1 MATLVTTVV
10 AATIAITAALAA
22 ATVVATVTRYFDLYH
37 DAFLYWNFLCDLNW
51 NTDLVGAGLFF
62 RNAVIKSYRILLFFF
77 LWNHDRVGNF
87 LGHCFWYTF
96 ANLILT
102 STSLSSTFLYLHGSS
117 SLFWDTLRDT
127 VCASSLFWTALLYL
141 HSASSLF
148 WNTLRDAVCAS
159 SLF

>member
-87 LGHCFWYTF
+87 LGHCFRYTL
-96 ANLILT
+96 ANFILT
-102 STSLSSTFLYLHGSS
+102 GAILSSTF
-117 SLFWDTLRDT
+117 
-127 VCASSLFWTALLYL
+127 LYL

-148 WNTLRDAVCAS
+148 WDTLGDTVRAS